1 MIWHQLPQFLVSGI
15 TSGSIY
21 ALIALG
27 FGIIHNATGVV
38 NFAQGEFVMLGA
50 FSMISLSQTA
60 GLPMAI
66 AFALAVIIVMVV
78 GWLLEAGPIR
88 RARSRNILILVMI
101 TVGASITMRETAMLI
116 WGKTPRTL
124 PPFSGEQPLVLG
136 SAAILPQ
143 TLWILAITCVVVVAL
158 SFFFSRT
165 MVGKAMR
172 AAAEN
177 RRGAA
182 LIGIAVN
189 RMTLLSFVL
198 SGGIGAIAGIIIT
211 PITTMSYNAG
221 IMLAL
226 KGFSAAILGGYG
238 SMRGAVVGGLLLGT
252 LESLGAGYISSAYKD
267 AFAFLI
273 LLLVLFIRPAGLF
286 GKEEIKRV

>member
-1 MIWHQLPQFLVSGI
+1 MIWSQLPQFFVSGL

-27 FGIIHNATGVV
+27 FGIIHNATGIV

-50 FSMISLSQTA
+50 MTMISLTQVA
-60 GLPMAI
+60 GLPLLI
-66 AFALAVIIVMVV
+66 AFPLAVLAVMAV
-78 GWLLEAGPIR
+78 GCLMEIGPIR
-88 RARSRNILILVMI
+88 RARSDSILILVMI
-101 TVGASITMRETAMLI
+101 TVGASITMREIGMHV

-124 PPFSGEQPLVLG
+124 PAFSGEEPLVLG

-143 TLWILAITCVVVVAL
+143 ALWILGITLVVVVL
-158 SFFFSRT
+158 LGFFFSRT

-172 AAAEN
+172 AVAEN

-182 LIGIAVN
+182 LIGIGVY

-198 SGGIGAIAGIIIT
+198 SGGIGAVAGIIIT
-211 PITTMSYNAG
+211 PITTMSYSAG
-221 IMLAL
+221 VMLAL
-226 KGFSAAILGGYG
+226 KGFAAAILGGYG

-252 LESLGAGYISSAYKD
+252 LESFGAGFVSSAYKD

-273 LLLVLFIRPAGLF
+273 LLLVLFIRPIGLF
-286 GKEEIKRV
+286 GKEEVKRV

>member
-1 MIWHQLPQFLVSGI
+1 MIWSQLPQFFVSGL

-27 FGIIHNATGVV
+27 FGIIHNATGIV

-50 FSMISLSQTA
+50 MTMISLTQVI
-60 GLPMAI
+60 GLPLLI
-66 AFALAVIIVMVV
+66 AFPLAVLAVMAV
-78 GWLLEAGPIR
+78 GWLMEIGPIR
-88 RARSRNILILVMI
+88 RARSDSILILVMI
-101 TVGASITMRETAMLI
+101 TVGASITMRETAMHI

-124 PPFSGEQPLVLG
+124 PPFSGDEPLILG
-136 SAAILPQ
+136 HAAILPQ
-143 TLWILAITCVVVVAL
+143 TLWILGITLLVVVL
-158 SFFFSRT
+158 LGFFFSRT

-172 AAAEN
+172 AVAEN

-182 LIGIAVN
+182 LIGIGVY

-198 SGGIGAIAGIIIT
+198 SGGIGAVAGIIIT
-211 PITTMSYNAG
+211 PITTMSYSAG
-221 IMLAL
+221 VMLAL
-226 KGFSAAILGGYG
+226 KGFAAAILGGYG
-238 SMRGAVVGGLLLGT
+238 SMKGAVLGGLLLGAMET
-252 LESLGAGYISSAYKD
+252 FGAGFVSSAYKD

-273 LLLVLFIRPAGLF
+273 LLLVLFIRPTGLF

>member
-1 MIWHQLPQFLVSGI
+1 MIWSQLPQFLVSGI
-15 TSGSIY
+15 TAGSIY

-27 FGIIHNATGVV
+27 FGIIHNATGIV

-50 FSMISLSQTA
+50 FVMISLTQAT
-60 GLPMAI
+60 GLPLFL
-66 AFALAVIIVMVV
+66 AFPLAVLAVMAV
-78 GWLLEAGPIR
+78 GCFLEFGPIR
-88 RARSRNILILVMI
+88 QARSRDILILVMI
-101 TVGASITMRETAMLI
+101 TVGASITMREMAMLV

-124 PPFSGEQPLVLG
+124 PPFSGDEPLVLG

-143 TLWILAITCVVVVAL
+143 TLWILGITVAVVLAL
-158 SFFFSRT
+158 SFFFSQT

-177 RRGAA
+177 RRGAV

-189 RMTLLSFVL
+189 RMTLLSFIL
-198 SGGIGAIAGIIIT
+198 SGGIGAVAGIIIT

-221 IMLAL
+221 VMLAL
-226 KGFSAAILGGYG
+226 KGFAAAILGGYG
-238 SMRGAVVGGLLLGT
+238 SMQGAVIGGLLLGT
-252 LESLGAGYISSAYKD
+252 LESLGAGFISSAFKD

-273 LLLVLFIRPAGLF
+273 LLLVLFVRPAGLL